1 MWKRSHWWNGQIL
14 GVRLKEPNYDLN
26 EGRFGKS
33 KLALLAYED
42 GNMFDRTQASF
53 LQCEPNATY
62 RKHRET
68 AHMPCSNN
76 PFSQP
81 RRETPVPTISFSSI
95 GGELKFD
102 LG

>member
-1 MWKRSHWWNGQIL
+1 M
-14 GVRLKEPNYDLN
+14 RLKEHNSNLN

-33 KLALLAYED
+33 KLALLVCED
-42 GNMFDRTQASF
+42 GNMFHWTQASF

-62 RKHRET
+62 RKYKET

-76 PFSQP
+76 PISQP
-81 RRETPVPTISFSSI
+81 SRETPVPSISFSSI
-95 GGELKFD
+95 GEEFKFD